1 MVRSL
6 LVAVVA
12 ILACLSAFVRAG
24 EDKNSFADIAQVY
37 EKALQE
43 VIKQADPSIAC
54 ILVSRSDAYKKIFH
68 DEPPADNPGK
78 LGAFDPS
85 KAEPL
90 PRRRGRGPMGV
101 IPNPQD
107 ELEKQYYLAPQ
118 HNVPQSFG
126 SGVVI
131 APPPTGAHGS
141 DGKGLR

>member
-101 IPNPQD
+101 IPNPQA
-107 ELEKQYYLAPQ
+107 ELEKQNDLDRKDTVPAP
-118 HNVPQSFG
+118 FG
-126 SGVVI
+126 SCALVP
-131 APPPTGAHGS
+131 PPPTT
-141 DGKGLR
+141 